1 MGKDPP
7 PSSPSITL
15 AHGGGGR
22 LMHQLLE
29 QVILPAFP
37 NPFLDARHDGAV
49 VEMAGAKLAFTTDS
63 YVVRPLEFPGGDIGR
78 LAVYGTVNDLAMC
91 GARPLYLS
99 CGLILEEGLPLA
111 TLKRL
116 VQSMQQGARQAGV
129 QLVTGDTK
137 VVDRGKGDGL
147 YINTAGVGLIQYSA
161 NIAPTSVRSG
171 DVVLISGDVG
181 RHGIAVMAARE
192 GLAFETPIK
201 SDSAPLTEL
210 VLRLLEAG
218 MEVHCLRDLTRG
230 GLVSALVEI
239 AETAQVHIH
248 LTENA
253 IPLNPAVRG
262 ACEILG
268 LDPLHVACEGRFVAL
283 MPAPQAESA
292 LNLMRA
298 HPMGEQAHIIGQ
310 VTGAPPGRLSLKT
323 SIGTTRRLDMAS
335 GEQLPR
341 IC

>member
-1 MGKDPP
+1 MYL
-7 PSSPSITL
+7 L
-15 AHGGGGR
+15 AKVASASTVG
-22 LMHQLLE
+22 
-29 QVILPAFP
+29 PA
-37 NPFLDARHDGAV
+37 
-49 VEMAGAKLAFTTDS
+49 
-63 YVVRPLEFPGGDIGR
+63 
-78 LAVYGTVNDLAMC
+78 
-91 GARPLYLS
+91 
-99 CGLILEEGLPLA
+99 
-111 TLKRL
+111 
-116 VQSMQQGARQAGV
+116 
-129 QLVTGDTK
+129 
-137 VVDRGKGDGL
+137 
-147 YINTAGVGLIQYSA
+147 
-161 NIAPTSVRSG
+161 
-171 DVVLISGDVG
+171 
-181 RHGIAVMAARE
+181 
-192 GLAFETPIK
+192 
-201 SDSAPLTEL
+201 
-210 VLRLLEAG
+210 
-218 MEVHCLRDLTRG
+218 
-230 GLVSALVEI
+230 ALVEI